1 MFKILELS
9 DLFVDACVRDESN
22 NLMFLSVYG
31 RDTAIHQLLA
41 AFHLGR
47 SDGGFDSMRLRDE
60 DTGTV
65 HPVSVQRP
73 DRLTKHTGRLPSNLF
88 GNLVHVWVYDPVML
102 QPDKGSGTA
111 WVILDEALGQDSR
124 NRLIELIWSS
134 YKALSPIPLLDS
146 WQEVVLRA
154 TEDSCLEFM
163 EGSPFPPLG
172 NVTAVRVTIPESF
185 SDDVSAMVSA
195 EMIGIAGEEA
205 RWMDKARQLQQPQ
218 QEAA

>member
-41 AFHLGR
+41 AFHIGR
-47 SDGGFDSMRLRDE
+47 SDGGFDSIRLRDE
-60 DTGTV
+60 TNGTV

-73 DRLTKHTGRLPSNLF
+73 DRLAKHTGRLPGNMF
-88 GNLVHVWVYDPVML
+88 GNLVHVWVYDPAML
-102 QPDKGSGTA
+102 QPDKGSRTA
-111 WVILDEALGQDSR
+111 WVFLDEAFGQDSR

-154 TEDSCLEFM
+154 TEETCLDFM

-172 NVTAVRVTIPESF
+172 NVTAVRVTIPESLA
-185 SDDVSAMVSA
+185 DDISAMVKA
-195 EMIGIAGEEA
+195 GMVGIAGEEA
-205 RWMDKARQLQQPQ
+205 RWMDEARQQLKPKW
-218 QEAA
+218 EAA